1 VSATLAEVFGA
12 FGAEYLD
19 AHGVSA
25 PQAKVMHAV
34 RNCRT
39 PALGGQ
45 VLECAADKCYSLGW
59 T

>member
-1 VSATLAEVFGA
+1 VSATLADVFQT

-25 PQAKVMHAV
+25 PQAKVRCAV
-34 RNCRT
+34 LDCRT

-45 VLECAADKCYSLGW
+45 VLECEDCGHRE
-59 T
+59 